1 MGVSREQAAENRR
14 AIVAAA
20 ERLFRERGVDA
31 VGLAEL
37 MKAAGFTQG
46 GFYNHF
52 KSKDALVAA
61 MMDKALEEGRETIA
75 GVIDQAQASGAD
87 AIEQHIRSYLSS
99 EHRANIDAGCPLS
112 GFAGD
117 ARRLDDEARVAY
129 AQGLA
134 THLERLTEV
143 IEAREAGRARS
154 EPAGRRESSRGK
166 AIALFSQMLGT
177 LVLSRAVVDV
187 APALADEILD
197 EGCRQLLDAT
207 GAQQA
212 GSGRPGGRG
221 KQQPSA
227 SKPKSA

>member
-61 MMDKALEEGRETIA
+61 VMDKALAEGRETIA
-75 GVIDQAQASGAD
+75 GVIDHAKSDGAD
-87 AIEQHIRSYLSS
+87 TLEQHIRSYLSP
-99 EHRANIDAGCPLS
+99 EHRRDIEAGCPLS

-134 THLERLTEV
+134 MHLARITEV
-143 IEAREAGRARS
+143 IEAREGSGAGSRAGSKAAGR
-154 EPAGRRESSRGK
+154 GESNRAK
-166 AIALFSQMLGT
+166 AIALFSQMVGT
-177 LVLSRAVVDV
+177 LVLSRAVADVD
-187 APALADEILD
+187 PALADEILD
-197 EGCRQLLDAT
+197 EGRRHLLGTANV
-207 GAQQA
+207 QQ
-212 GSGRPGGRG
+212 G
-221 KQQPSA
+221 
-227 SKPKSA
+227 KSARPPARRS

>member
-61 MMDKALEEGRETIA
+61 VMDKALEEGRETVA
-75 GVIDQAQASGAD
+75 CVIDHAKLAGAD
-87 AIEQHIRSYLSS
+87 AIEQHIRTYLSPG
-99 EHRANIDAGCPLS
+99 HRGDIEAGCPLS

-134 THLERLTEV
+134 TYLERIAEV
-143 IEAREAGRARS
+143 IEAREGSHAGSNAAEHGEGSRA
-154 EPAGRRESSRGK
+154 K
-166 AIALFSQMLGT
+166 AIALFSQMVGT
-177 LVLSRAVVDV
+177 LVLSRAVADA

-197 EGCRQLLDAT
+197 EGRRHLLATT
-207 GAQQA
+207 GAQA
-212 GSGRPGGRG
+212 RKRARARSRRG
-221 KQQPSA
+221 
-227 SKPKSA
+227 